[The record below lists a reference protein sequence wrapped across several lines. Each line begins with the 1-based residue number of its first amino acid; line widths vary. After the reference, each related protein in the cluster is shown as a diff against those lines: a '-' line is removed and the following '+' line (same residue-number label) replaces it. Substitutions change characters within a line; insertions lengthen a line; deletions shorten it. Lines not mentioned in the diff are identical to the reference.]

1 MTTNNEAFEQKFTL
15 PIGVK
20 YIPEHNF
27 YAWVNGKH
35 HGLIS
40 RNYNDKWIV
49 WQAATN
55 LSANRIKELES
66 EVSELKE
73 ELDDVTQVATKVE
86 PLIYEHVKLQANN
99 NQLREALL
107 NYGEHTD
114 LCNIK
119 EPTVAVCNCGL
130 EQSLAAIPAESL
142 REHDDELIERC
153 ANVCDEDAQESRLF
167 GESFQSNVATLLA
180 EAIRALKEVK

>member
-15 PIGVK
+15 PIGVE

-66 EVSELKE
+66 EVSELKDAKQDLE
-73 ELDDVTQVATKVE
+73 NEVIHLQEMIE
-86 PLIYEHVKLQANN
+86 PLQANN

-130 EQSLAAIPAESL
+130 EQSLAATPAESL
-142 REHDDELIERC
+142 QAFKNELIEKC
-153 ANVCDEDAQESRLF
+153 AKVCDEDAQESRLF

-180 EAIRALKEVK
+180 ESIRALKQIEVK